1 MSLAET
7 VLSEWKQQ
15 DPFLSDLE
23 GFESYVNKRYPV
35 LEKEAK
41 KEFERQMNLLVRVFT
56 APIILWNGPW
66 MKDGVPEWLLDYIK
80 IDRLIA
86 LMKKEY
92 DRAATDAE
100 ALAYMIPRAMENPLG
115 HEWSRIY
122 LYLGTKVMREAK
134 RAEVP
139 KDVAVESLDDYEQK
153 LLKNLKEWIWE
164 KQEEALRRKRKTV
177 ESKENL
183 HV

>member
-23 GFESYVNKRYPV
+23 GFESYFSKRYPV
-35 LEKEAK
+35 LEKEAR

-66 MKDGVPEWLLDYIK
+66 MKDIPEWLLDYIK

-92 DRAATDAE
+92 DRSATDAE

-115 HEWSRIY
+115 HEWFRIY

-134 RAEVP
+134 RVEVP

-153 LLKNLKEWIWE
+153 LLNGLKEWIWE